1 MIEDYKKARR
11 LGLKEFHRA
20 RSQGRYPYLPVLD
33 EMLSGGSPLSE
44 FPVGLVDIPL
54 AMLAGTKTVGR
65 REAFAA
71 DFMPLLEETTE
82 FALKW
87 SNLYESQVNE
97 GIRDAIK
104 VYEYMHRFYV
114 MEGNKRVSV
123 SKYVGAHGVM
133 GDVTRLLPNEKETDE
148 TDYKLYME
156 FLDFYKVCPLYEI
169 DFSEVGSYKKLA
181 LLMKQD
187 FIHPWPQEM
196 KERLRGGFQ
205 FFQKVY
211 DKKAADKI
219 AINASDAFL
228 IYLNIYHLDEMRSL
242 STAAL
247 SRRINKLWN
256 EMLIQSTADNR
267 AIVRSP
273 EEMQEMNPQTVQG
286 LWGGFFGN
294 APASTYTKENPL
306 RVAFCYERPA
316 DTSSWIYGHELGRNY
331 IENVFDGRV
340 ETIVYDQC
348 DSDEALRKAVDTAAI
363 DENELIFTVS
373 PAQMQETLRCAIH
386 FPKLHFLNC
395 SVNLSH
401 TKVRTYYGRMYE
413 AKAILGALAASLC
426 ENHKI
431 GYVADYPI
439 FGSVAE
445 INAFAI
451 GAAMIDPNIKIYL
464 EWTSIAGSDWR
475 LSMKENGVSI
485 ISGQDFIKPNTAS
498 REYGLFKVMD
508 DGSVQNLAAPMWNW
522 GKFYELIIQSY
533 LDGRWDETP
542 TSQAVNY
549 WWGMSA
555 GVIELILSDKL
566 SYYSKKLVMNLQN
579 AMVQDA
585 LGPFAGEIHTQDGD
599 VLAMDMTKLGSE
611 EILTMDWLNDNVI
624 GRIPKLEELTESAKN
639 VVLVSGIKNDD
650 L

>member
-1 MIEDYKKARR
+1 
-11 LGLKEFHRA
+11 
-20 RSQGRYPYLPVLD
+20 
-33 EMLSGGSPLSE
+33 
-44 FPVGLVDIPL
+44 
-54 AMLAGTKTVGR
+54 
-65 REAFAA
+65 
-71 DFMPLLEETTE
+71 
-82 FALKW
+82 
-87 SNLYESQVNE
+87 
-97 GIRDAIK
+97 
-104 VYEYMHRFYV
+104 
-114 MEGNKRVSV
+114 
-123 SKYVGAHGVM
+123 
-133 GDVTRLLPNEKETDE
+133 
-148 TDYKLYME
+148 
-156 FLDFYKVCPLYEI
+156 
-169 DFSEVGSYKKLA
+169 
-181 LLMKQD
+181 
-187 FIHPWPQEM
+187 
-196 KERLRGGFQ
+196 
-205 FFQKVY
+205 
-211 DKKAADKI
+211 
-219 AINASDAFL
+219 
-228 IYLNIYHLDEMRSL
+228 
-242 STAAL
+242 
-247 SRRINKLWN
+247 
-256 EMLIQSTADNR
+256 
-267 AIVRSP
+267 
-273 EEMQEMNPQTVQG
+273 
-286 LWGGFFGN
+286 
-294 APASTYTKENPL
+294 
-306 RVAFCYERPA
+306 
-316 DTSSWIYGHELGRNY
+316 
-331 IENVFDGRV
+331 
-340 ETIVYDQC
+340 
-348 DSDEALRKAVDTAAI
+348 VDTAAI

-464 EWTSIAGSDWR
+464 EWTSVEGSNWR

-498 REYGLFKVMD
+498 REYGLFKMMD
-508 DGSVQNLAAPMWNW
+508 DGSVQNLAVPMWNW

-624 GRIPKLEELTESAKN
+624 GHIPKLEELTESAKN

>member
-1 MIEDYKKARR
+1 MIDDYKKARR

-54 AMLAGTKTVGR
+54 SMLAGTKTVGR

-71 DFMPLLEETTE
+71 DFMPLLEDNTE
-82 FALKW
+82 FAFKW
-87 SNLYESQVNE
+87 SNLYDSQINE

-123 SKYVGAHGVM
+123 SKFVGAHGVM
-133 GDVTRLLPNEKETDE
+133 GDVVRLLPNQNETNE
-148 TDYKLYME
+148 LDYKLYME
-156 FLDFYKVCPLYEI
+156 FLDFYNVCPLYEI
-169 DFSEVGSYKKLA
+169 DFSEIGSYKKLA

-187 FIHPWPQEM
+187 FITPWPQEM
-196 KERLRGGFQ
+196 KERIRGGFQ

-211 DKKAADKI
+211 EPKAADKI
-219 AINASDAFL
+219 TINASDAFL
-228 IYLNIYHLDEMRSL
+228 IYLNIYHLDEMRTL
-242 STAAL
+242 STNAL

-256 EMLIQSTADNR
+256 EMLIRSTGDS
-267 AIVRSP
+267 ITLVHSP
-273 EEMQEMNPQTVQG
+273 EERVESKTGSNAG

-294 APASTYTKENPL
+294 ATATMYTKEKPL

-331 IENVFDGRV
+331 VENAFDGRV
-340 ETIVYDQC
+340 ETIVYDHC
-348 DSDEALRKAVDTAAI
+348 STDAELRQAIDTAEI

-373 PAQMQETLRCAIH
+373 PAQMQETLRSAIH

-413 AKAILGALAASLC
+413 AKAILGALAATLC
-426 ENHKI
+426 DNHKI

-439 FGSVAE
+439 YGSVAE

-451 GAAMIDPNIKIYL
+451 GAAMMDPDVKIYL
-464 EWTSIAGSDWR
+464 EWSSVQGSDWKK
-475 LSMKENGVSI
+475 SMKEQGISI
-485 ISGQDFIKPNTAS
+485 ISGQDFIKPNSAS
-498 REYGLFKVMD
+498 REYGLFKILED
-508 DGSVQNLAAPMWNW
+508 DKIQNLAAPVWNW
-522 GKFYELIIQSY
+522 GKFYELIIRSY
-533 LDGRWDETP
+533 LEGKWDEAP
-542 TSQAVNY
+542 VNQAVNY

-555 GVIELILSDKL
+555 GVIDLILSDKL
-566 SYYSKKLVMNLQN
+566 SYYSKKLVGNLKN
-579 AMVQDA
+579 AMILDA
-585 LGPFAGEIHTQDGD
+585 LGPFSGEIHTQTGEIFGLDEK
-599 VLAMDMTKLGSE
+599 KLGSE
-611 EILTMDWLNDNVI
+611 EILTMTWLNDNVE
-624 GRIPKLEELTESAKN
+624 GHIPTMEELTESART
-639 VVLVSGIKNDD
+639 VVRVSGIITEDV
-650 L
+650 

>member
-1 MIEDYKKARR
+1 MIDDYKKARR

-54 AMLAGTKTVGR
+54 SMLAGTKTVGR

-71 DFMPLLEETTE
+71 DFMPLLEDNTE
-82 FALKW
+82 FAFKW
-87 SNLYESQVNE
+87 SNLYDSQINE

-123 SKYVGAHGVM
+123 SKFVGAHGVM
-133 GDVTRLLPNEKETDE
+133 GDVVRLLPNQNETNE
-148 TDYKLYME
+148 LDYKLYME
-156 FLDFYKVCPLYEI
+156 FLDFYNVCPLYEI
-169 DFSEVGSYKKLA
+169 DFSEIGSYKKLA

-187 FIHPWPQEM
+187 FITPWPQEM
-196 KERLRGGFQ
+196 KERIRGAFQ

-211 DKKAADKI
+211 EPKAADKI
-219 AINASDAFL
+219 TINASDAFL
-228 IYLNIYHLDEMRSL
+228 IYLNIYHLDEMRTL
-242 STAAL
+242 STNAL

-256 EMLIQSTADNR
+256 EMLIQSTGDS
-267 AIVRSP
+267 ITLVHSP
-273 EEMQEMNPQTVQG
+273 EERVESKTGSNAG

-294 APASTYTKENPL
+294 ATATMYTKEKPL

-331 IENVFDGRV
+331 VENAFDGRV
-340 ETIVYDQC
+340 ETIVYDHC
-348 DSDEALRKAVDTAAI
+348 STDAELRQAIDTAEI

-373 PAQMQETLRCAIH
+373 PAQMQETLRSAIH

-413 AKAILGALAASLC
+413 AKAILGALAATLC
-426 ENHKI
+426 DNHKI

-439 FGSVAE
+439 YGSVAE

-451 GAAMIDPNIKIYL
+451 GAAMMDPDVKIYL
-464 EWTSIAGSDWR
+464 EWSSVQGSDWKK
-475 LSMKENGVSI
+475 SMKEQGISI
-485 ISGQDFIKPNTAS
+485 ISGQDFIKPNSAS
-498 REYGLFKVMD
+498 REYGLFKILED
-508 DGSVQNLAAPMWNW
+508 DKIQNLAAPVWNW
-522 GKFYELIIQSY
+522 GKFYELIIRSY
-533 LDGRWDETP
+533 LEGKWDEAP
-542 TSQAVNY
+542 VNQAVNY

-555 GVIELILSDKL
+555 GVIDLILSDKL
-566 SYYSKKLVMNLQN
+566 SYYSKKLVGNLKN
-579 AMVQDA
+579 AMILDA
-585 LGPFAGEIHTQDGD
+585 LGPFSGEIHTQTGEILGLDEK
-599 VLAMDMTKLGSE
+599 KLGSE
-611 EILTMDWLNDNVI
+611 EILTMTWLNDNVE
-624 GRIPKLEELTESAKN
+624 GHIPTMEELTESART
-639 VVLVSGIKNDD
+639 VVRVSGIITEDV
-650 L
+650 